1 MMATENSRV
10 TIPSDQKRTFGHL
23 PVVAIGIGHFGFPD
37 YISGTQSSP
46 KHKIIE
52 IDNSTQVAYFS
63 NGYFRCR
70 RER

>member
-1 MMATENSRV
+1 MMAMENSRV
-10 TIPSDQKRTFGHL
+10 TAPSDENRSFGHL
-23 PVVAIGIGHFGFPD
+23 PAVAIGIGHFGLPD
-37 YISGTQSSP
+37 YISGTQSSS

-70 RER
+70 PER